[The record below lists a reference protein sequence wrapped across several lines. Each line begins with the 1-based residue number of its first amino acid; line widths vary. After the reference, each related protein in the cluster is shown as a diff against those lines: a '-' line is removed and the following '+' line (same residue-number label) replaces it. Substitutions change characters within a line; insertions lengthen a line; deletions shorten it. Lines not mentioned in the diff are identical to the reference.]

1 MRRVPNI
8 MFRKFLVAAVAL
20 LVSTSAFAQSQASNG
35 LVEGVVKD
43 SSGGVLPGV
52 NVTVTNTS
60 TGESKTFVT
69 DGQGRYRAPLLSLGV
84 YKVRVELSGFKTYER
99 AGFSLS
105 AGDGVVVNA
114 TLETGVMT
122 ETVTVTGE
130 SPIANPG
137 KIDIGRT
144 ISEAEIKNLPLV
156 SRNPYNFA
164 FLQPNVTG
172 YENNEFGAARINGN
186 GSQMHVNY
194 QIDGNTNTEK
204 DRAGLRLLPVSE
216 IVVKEVR
223 VQTSGFAP
231 EFGQTT
237 GMVYNA
243 ITPSGSND
251 FSGAVSFR
259 LRRKD
264 FSSTPFYFTGTG
276 KPDTHVN
283 NTTFTLGGPLKKDK
297 THFYVGYEFVDRDL
311 SADRTIAQSAVTSAP
326 LVGLTAAATGNGVI
340 PAKQKVHFAIAKID
354 HQINPSNKLSVREFW
369 FKNDSPFNSGGGA
382 NTIERATDFNDKMN
396 TASVQLIS
404 QLGGTRL
411 NELRIQYAKRD
422 QSRSASVNGLTG
434 PAVNIT
440 GSQAINFGQPISGN
454 SDAGFAFRTKIFQ
467 VVNNFSWTVG
477 KHSMKAGVDFQNIAD
492 ERVQTLRSVYT
503 FTSVAAYNAAK
514 SGANPLGYSSY
525 TQDLGD
531 AATTYNSKFIGLFV
545 QDDVWLSSRFKL
557 LYGVRYDLFDV
568 PDSRVFAANPL
579 SASFKDDKNNFAVRA
594 GFSWA
599 LDSDN
604 KTVLRASSGVMYET
618 PQLNTYEDA
627 ILRNG
632 DPKSFSFTGA
642 PTVAGAPSFPNPIST
657 ASAPKQSVAAIAADF
672 STQWALLSNVQ
683 IERALSDDLSMS
695 LGYINSIGRNMPVV
709 IDTNIS
715 PTSNTLGDGRTIYS
729 GRPNSTFN
737 AIDVVQSIGEGS
749 YNALTVTMNKR
760 MRKGWQMQANYTL
773 AKSTD
778 NAPFPSYVLATG
790 DDRVSDPSN
799 LDREKGVAPFNQTHT
814 FALST
819 LLQPKVEGS
828 FAPIINN
835 NQLGIIIQA
844 NSGLPFNIRTNR
856 DLNGDGNTSNDRP
869 LGIGRNTGRL
879 GKVVNVDARYV
890 RFVNF
895 GKRRVEIFGE
905 AKNLLNKLNIS
916 GVNRVVAT
924 DALGNPTTA
933 IPSTLIQCGSPAIT
947 PCATAAYD
955 ARSLQVGVKVVF

>member
-1 MRRVPNI
+1 
-8 MFRKFLVAAVAL
+8 MFRRFLVAAAVL
-20 LVSTSAFAQSQASNG
+20 LVSASAFAQSQASNG
-35 LVEGVVKD
+35 LVEGFVKD

-52 NVTVTNTS
+52 TVTITNTS
-60 TGESKTFVT
+60 TGEMKTVVT
-69 DGQGRYRAPLLSLGV
+69 DAVGNYRAPLLSLGV
-84 YKVRVELSGFKTYER
+84 YKVRVELSGFKAYER

-105 AGDGVVVNA
+105 AGDTVVVNA
-114 TLETGVMT
+114 VLETGVLT

-130 SPIANPG
+130 APIASPG

-144 ISEAEIKNLPLV
+144 ISEEEIKNLPLV

-164 FLQPNVTG
+164 FMQPNVTG

-216 IVVKEVR
+216 IVVKEVK
-223 VQTSGFAP
+223 VVTSGFAP

-243 ITPSGSND
+243 ITPSGSNA

-283 NTTFTLGGPLKKDK
+283 NTTFTLGGPIRKDK

-311 SADRTIAQSAVTSAP
+311 SADRVIQQSAITSAP
-326 LVGLTAAATGNGVI
+326 LVGLPAAATGDGVI

-354 HQINPSNKLSVREFW
+354 HQINASNKLSIREFW

-396 TASVQLIS
+396 TAAVQLIS

-422 QSRSASVNGLTG
+422 QSRTASVGGLTG
-434 PAVNIT
+434 PAINIT
-440 GSQAINFGQPISGN
+440 GSEAITFGPPIASN
-454 SDAGFAFRTKIFQ
+454 SDAGFVFKTSIFQ
-467 VVNNFSWTVG
+467 IVNNFSWTVG
-477 KHSMKAGVDFQNIAD
+477 KHSMKVGIDFQNIAD
-492 ERVQTLRSVYT
+492 ERVQAQRALYT
-503 FTSVAAYNAAK
+503 FTSVAAYNAAR
-514 SGANPLGYSSY
+514 SGANPFGYSSY

-531 AATTYNSKFIGLFV
+531 PATTYNSKFIGVFA

-568 PDSRVFAANPL
+568 PDSRAFAANPL
-579 SASFKDDKNNFAVRA
+579 SASFKDDKNNFAFRA

-599 LDSDN
+599 LDAEN
-604 KTVLRASSGVMYET
+604 KTVLRASSGIMYET

-632 DPKSFSFTGA
+632 DPKSFSFTGT
-642 PTVAGAPSFPNPIST
+642 PTVTGAPAFPNSIST
-657 ASAPKQSVAAIAADF
+657 ASAGKQSVVAIAADF

-683 IERALSDDLSMS
+683 IERALSDDLSVS
-695 LGYINSIGRNMPVV
+695 LGYINSMGRNMPVV
-709 IDTNIS
+709 IDTNI
-715 PTSNTLGDGRTIYS
+715 TATAATLGDGRPIYS
-729 GRPNSTFN
+729 STRPNSTFN
-737 AIDVVQSIGEGS
+737 SVDVVQSIGEGT

-760 MRKGWQMQANYTL
+760 MRHGWQMQANYTL
-773 AKSTD
+773 AKSED

-799 LDREKGVAPFNQTHT
+799 LDREKGLAPFNQTHT

-819 LLQPKVEGS
+819 LLQPKIEGS
-828 FAPIINN
+828 LAPIVNN

-856 DLNGDGNTSNDRP
+856 DLNGDLNTSNDRP

-879 GKVVNVDARYV
+879 GKVINVDARYV
-890 RFVNF
+890 RFIPF
-895 GKRRVEIFGE
+895 GKRRLEIFGE
-905 AKNLLNKLNIS
+905 AKNLLNKANIS
-916 GVNRVVAT
+916 GVNRVVGT

-933 IPSTLIQCGSPAIT
+933 IPTTIIRCGSPAIT
-947 PCATAAYD
+947 PCATATYD
-955 ARSLQVGVKVVF
+955 ARSLQIGAKISF

>member
-1 MRRVPNI
+1 MI
-8 MFRKFLVAAVAL
+8 RKLLIAAVTL
-20 LVSTSAFAQSQASNG
+20 LVSTSAFAQSQAING
-35 LVEGVVKD
+35 LIEGVVKD

-52 NVTVTNTS
+52 TVTVTNTS
-60 TGESKTFVT
+60 TGETKTFVT
-69 DGQGRYRAPLLSLGV
+69 DGSGNYRAPLLSLGV
-84 YKVRVELSGFKTYER
+84 YKVRAELSGFKAYER

-105 AGDGVVVNA
+105 AGQSVLVNA

-122 ETVTVTGE
+122 ETITVTGE
-130 SPIANPG
+130 SPVANPG

-216 IVVKEVR
+216 IVVKEVK
-223 VQTSGFAP
+223 VVTSGFAP

-243 ITPSGSND
+243 ITPSGAND
-251 FSGAVSFR
+251 FEGSVSFR
-259 LRRKD
+259 LRRKN
-264 FSSTPFYFTGTG
+264 FSSTPFYFTGAN

-283 NTTFTLGGPLKKDK
+283 NTTFTLGGPIKKDK

-311 SADRTIAQSAVTSAP
+311 SADRVIQQSVKDNYAA
-326 LVGLTAAATGNGVI
+326 VGLSSAAIGNGVI

-354 HQINPSNKLSVREFW
+354 HQINASHKLSVREFW

-382 NTIERATDFNDKMN
+382 NTIERATDFADKMN
-396 TASVQLIS
+396 TMAAQLVS
-404 QLGGTRL
+404 QFGGNRL

-422 QSRSASVNGLTG
+422 QSRSASVGGLTG
-434 PAVNIT
+434 PAINIT
-440 GSQAINFGQPISGN
+440 GSQAISFGSPIAST
-454 SDAGFAFRTKIFQ
+454 SDAGFAFKTNIFQ
-467 VVNNFSWTVG
+467 IVNNFSWMVG
-477 KHSMKAGVDFQNIAD
+477 KHSLKAGVDFQNIAD
-492 ERVQTLRSVYT
+492 ERVQALRAIYT
-503 FTSVAAYNAAK
+503 FSSVAAYNAAK
-514 SGANPLGYSSY
+514 SGVNPRGYTSY

-531 AATTYNSKFIGLFV
+531 PATTYDSKFIGLFV
-545 QDDVWLSSRFKL
+545 QDDVWLTSRFKL
-557 LYGVRYDLFDV
+557 LYGVRYDIFDV
-568 PDSRVFAANPL
+568 PNSRPFAANPL
-579 SASFKDDKNNFAVRA
+579 SASFKDDKNNFAFRA

-599 LDSDN
+599 LDAEN
-604 KTVLRASSGVMYET
+604 KTVLRASSGIMYET

-632 DPKSFSFTGA
+632 DPKSYSFTGG
-642 PTVAGAPSFPNPIST
+642 PTVTGAPAFPASITT
-657 ASAPKQSVAAIAADF
+657 ATAPKQAIVAIAADF
-672 STQWALLSNVQ
+672 NTQWSLLSNVQ
-683 IERALSDDLSMS
+683 IEHALTDDLSVS
-695 LGYINSIGRNMPVV
+695 LGYINSLNRNMPVV
-709 IDTNIS
+709 IDTNITATGNS
-715 PTSNTLGDGRTIYS
+715 LGDGRPIYS
-729 GRPNSTFN
+729 SIRPNSAFN
-737 AIDVVQSIGEGS
+737 AIDVVQSIGQGS

-760 MRKGWQMQANYTL
+760 MRQGWQMQANYTL

-828 FAPIINN
+828 LAPILNN

-856 DLNGDGNTSNDRP
+856 DLNGDGNSSNDRP

-890 RFVNF
+890 RFINF
-895 GKRRVEIFGE
+895 GKRRLEIFGE
-905 AKNLLNKLNIS
+905 GKNLLNKLNVS

-933 IPSTLIQCGSPAIT
+933 IPTTIIRCGSPAIT
-947 PCATAAYD
+947 PCATATYD
-955 ARSLQVGVKVVF
+955 ARSLQIGAKISF

>member
-1 MRRVPNI
+1 
-8 MFRKFLVAAVAL
+8 MFRKFLVAAIAL
-20 LVSTSAFAQSQASNG
+20 MVSTSAFAQSTAING
-35 LVEGVVKD
+35 LIEGVVKD

-52 NVTVTNTS
+52 TVTITNTS
-60 TGESKTFVT
+60 TGETKTFVT
-69 DGQGRYRAPLLSLGV
+69 DAIGRYRAPLLSLGT
-84 YKVRVELSGFKTYER
+84 YKVRVELSGFKAYER

-130 SPIANPG
+130 SPIASPG

-144 ISEAEIKNLPLV
+144 ITEAEIKNLPLV

-264 FSSTPFYFTGTG
+264 FSSVPFYFTGTG

-283 NTTFTLGGPLKKDK
+283 NTTFTLGGPIKKDR

-326 LVGLTAAATGNGVI
+326 LVGLSAAAIGNGVI
-340 PAKQKVHFAIAKID
+340 PAKQNVHFAIAKID
-354 HQINPSNKLSVREFW
+354 HQINASNKLSVREFW
-369 FKNDSPFNSGGGA
+369 FKNRSPFNTGGGA
-382 NTIERATDFNDKMN
+382 NTIERATDFDDKMN
-396 TASVQLIS
+396 TVAVQLIS
-404 QLGGTRL
+404 QLGGSRL

-422 QSRSASVNGLTG
+422 QSRSASVDGLTG
-434 PAVNIT
+434 PAINIT
-440 GSQAINFGQPISGN
+440 GAQAINFGQPINGT
-454 SDAGFAFRTKIFQ
+454 SDAGFAFRTNIFQ
-467 VVNNFSWTVG
+467 VVNNFSWTAG
-477 KHSMKAGVDFQNIAD
+477 KHSLKAGVDFQHIAD
-492 ERVQTLRSVYT
+492 ERVSALRSSYT
-503 FTSVAAYNAAK
+503 FSSVAAYNAAR
-514 SGANPLGYSSY
+514 SGANPRGYTSY

-531 AATTYNSKFIGLFV
+531 PTTEYSSKFIGLFI

-557 LYGVRYDLFDV
+557 LYGLRYDLFDI

-579 SASFKDDKNNFAVRA
+579 SASFKDDKNNFAARA

-599 LDSDN
+599 LDN
-604 KTVLRASSGVMYET
+604 ENRTVLRASTGLMYEP

-627 ILRNG
+627 IRVNG
-632 DPKSFSFTGA
+632 DPRSFSFTGS
-642 PTVAGAPSFPNPIST
+642 PTVAGAPAFPNTIST
-657 ASAPKQSVAAIAADF
+657 ASPPKQGIVAIAADF
-672 STQWALLSNVQ
+672 NTQWAVLSNIQ
-683 IERALSDDLSMS
+683 IERGLTDDLSMS
-695 LGYINSIGRNMPVV
+695 LGYINSIGRSMPVV
-709 IDTNIS
+709 LDTNRT
-715 PTSNTLGDGRTIYS
+715 PTSETLGDGRPIYS
-729 GRPNSTFN
+729 SVRPNSSFN
-737 AIDVVQSIGEGS
+737 AIDVVQSIGRGT

-773 AKSTD
+773 AKSED

-799 LDREKGVAPFNQTHT
+799 LDREKGLAPFNQTHT

-819 LLQPKVEGS
+819 LLQPKVEGTW
-828 FAPIINN
+828 APILNN

-856 DLNGDGNTSNDRP
+856 DLNNDGNSSNDRP

-879 GKVVNVDARYV
+879 GKVFNVDARYV
-890 RFVNF
+890 RFINF
-895 GKRRVEIFGE
+895 GKRRLEIFGE
-905 AKNLLNKLNIS
+905 GKNLLNTLNIS

-924 DALGNPTTA
+924 DALGNPVTA
-933 IPSTLIQCGSPAIT
+933 IPSTVIQCGSPAVT
-947 PCATAAYD
+947 PCATSAYD
-955 ARSLQVGVKVVF
+955 ARSLQIGAKISF

>member
-1 MRRVPNI
+1 
-8 MFRKFLVAAVAL
+8 MFRKLLVAAATL
-20 LVSTSAFAQSQASNG
+20 LLSTSVFAQSQASNG

-60 TGESKTFVT
+60 TGETKTFVT
-69 DGQGRYRAPLLSLGV
+69 DASGNYRASLLSLGT
-84 YKVRVELSGFKTYER
+84 YKVRVELQGFKTYER
-99 AGFSLS
+99 AGFTLS
-105 AGDGVVVNA
+105 AGQNVVVNA
-114 TLETGVMT
+114 VLETGVMT

-130 SPIANPG
+130 SPVASPG

-194 QIDGNTNTEK
+194 QIDGNTNTER

-216 IVVKEVR
+216 IVVKEVK
-223 VQTSGFAP
+223 VVTSGFAP

-243 ITPSGSND
+243 ITPSGAND
-251 FSGAVSFR
+251 LAGTVSFR

-264 FSSTPFYFTGTG
+264 FSQTPFYFTGTR

-283 NTTFTLGGPLKKDK
+283 NTTFTLGGPIKKDR
-297 THFYVGYEFVDRDL
+297 THFYVGYEYVDRDL
-311 SADRTIAQSAVTSAP
+311 SADRIIQQSVQDNFAA
-326 LVGLTAAATGNGVI
+326 VGLTAAQAVGAGVI
-340 PAKQKVHFAIAKID
+340 PAKQNVHFAIAKID
-354 HQINPSNKLSVREFW
+354 HQINPSHKLSVREFW
-369 FKNDSPFNSGGGA
+369 FKNASPYNVGGGA
-382 NTIERATDFNDKMN
+382 TTIQRATDFNDRMN
-396 TASVQLIS
+396 TASAQLIS
-404 QLGGTRL
+404 QFGGNRL
-411 NELRIQYAKRD
+411 NELRVQYAMRD
-422 QSRSASVNGLTG
+422 QSRVASESVTG
-434 PAVNIT
+434 PAINIT
-440 GSQAINFGQPISGN
+440 GAQAINFGAPLDGTAS
-454 SDAGFAFRTKIFQ
+454 AGFIFNTKIFQ
-467 VVNNFSWTVG
+467 IVDNFSWTVG
-477 KHSMKAGVDFQNIAD
+477 KHSLKAGIDFQNIAD
-492 ERVQTLRSVYT
+492 TRQNTLRAQYT
-503 FTSVAAYNAAK
+503 FTSVAAYLAARN
-514 SGANPLGYSSY
+514 GTNTRGYSSY

-531 AATTYNSKFIGLFV
+531 PTASYNTRFIGLFI
-545 QDDVWLSSRFKL
+545 QDDVWISSRFKL
-557 LYGVRYDLFDV
+557 LYGIRYDLFDV
-568 PDSRVFAANPL
+568 PKSRVFAANPL
-579 SASFKDDKNNFAVRA
+579 SASFRDDKNNLAFRA
-594 GFSWA
+594 GFSWS
-599 LDSDN
+599 LDAEN
-604 KTVLRASSGVMYET
+604 KTVLRASTGIMYEP

-632 DPKSFSFTGA
+632 DPKSYTFTGG
-642 PTVAGAPSFPNPIST
+642 PTVAGAPAFPGTISA
-657 ASAPKQSVAAIAADF
+657 ASAPKQGVAAIDPSF
-672 STQWALLSNVQ
+672 NTQWALLSNVQ
-683 IERALSDDLSMS
+683 IERGLTEDLSVS
-695 LGYINSIGRNMPVV
+695 LGYINSLNRNMPVV
-709 IDTNIS
+709 IDTNLTA
-715 PTSNTLGDGRTIYS
+715 TSATLGDGRPVYS
-729 GRPNSTFN
+729 ATRPNSTFN
-737 AIDVVQSIGEGS
+737 AIDVVQSAGRGA

-778 NAPFPSYVLATG
+778 NAPFPAYVLATG
-790 DDRVSDPSN
+790 DDRISDPSN
-799 LDREKGVAPFNQTHT
+799 IDRDKGVAPFNQTHT

-828 FAPIINN
+828 MAPILNN

-856 DLNGDGNTSNDRP
+856 DLNADGNAANDRP

-890 RFVNF
+890 RFLNF
-895 GKRRVEIFGE
+895 GKRRLELFAE

-916 GVNRVVAT
+916 AVNRVVAT

-933 IPSTLIQCGSPAIT
+933 IPAKIIQCGSPAIT

-955 ARSLQVGVKVVF
+955 QRSVQIGAKISF